1 MTKSRK
7 FSRIPLS
14 VVPATLPS
22 TQPMCPDNT
31 LRKEISEASKSAVM
45 PGNIAIQAIADYK
58 KIGVGDK
65 YIVLLVKTTAGKKA
79 LLLFNRT
86 DSSFSIIRIS
96 EPFMRAMM
104 RSTHDPILSRVD
116 MFTVSFSI
124 VDCDGK
130 EYLGKYEAPLQ

>member
-1 MTKSRK
+1 MTKPRK
-7 FSRIPLS
+7 ISRIPLT
-14 VVPATLPS
+14 VVSTTLPS
-22 TQPMCPDNT
+22 TQSMCPDDT

-45 PGNIAIQAIADYK
+45 PGNIAIQAIVDFR
-58 KIGVGDK
+58 KIGAHDR
-65 YIVLLVKTTAGKKA
+65 YIVLLVKTTAGKKS

-96 EPFMRAMM
+96 EPFMKAMM
-104 RSTHDPILSRVD
+104 RSTHNPTLSCVD

-130 EYLGKYEAPLQ
+130 ECHGKYEAPLQ